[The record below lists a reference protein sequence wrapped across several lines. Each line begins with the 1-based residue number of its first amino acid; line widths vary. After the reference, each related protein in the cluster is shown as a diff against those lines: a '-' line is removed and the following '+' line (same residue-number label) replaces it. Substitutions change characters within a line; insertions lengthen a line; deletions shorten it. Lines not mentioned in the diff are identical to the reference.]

1 MSAPDQRIT
10 VGTSRFGFFIS
21 PPAELMSSKP
31 KVE

>member
-10 VGTSRFGFFIS
+10 FGTSRFGSRIS
-21 PPAELMSSKP
+21 PPAELISSNP